1 MTQQQQQHPITPQPE
16 LVQQWVDT
24 YFGGRI
30 SQSNFHVDLATQ
42 AAQWG
47 ADQQLLKDAKW
58 LDQNALNESH
68 LKIIPIG
75 ESLIEVMRPRPLS
88 LKEQALAALD
98 TEPEDAKE
106 LIVFDTDQ
114 VNIIRRALE
123 QLDD

>member
-1 MTQQQQQHPITPQPE
+1 MTQEHPITPPPE
-16 LVQQWVDT
+16 LVREWMKRTEYDEHT
-24 YFGGRI
+24 WFYESYI
-30 SQSNFHVDLATQ
+30 AEQ

-58 LDQNALNESH
+58 LDQNALNESY
-68 LKIIPIG
+68 LKITPIG

-123 QLDD
+123 QIDD

>member
-1 MTQQQQQHPITPQPE
+1 MTQQHPITPQPE

-47 ADQQLLKDAKW
+47 ADQELEACCEWFQEFYKTETWVD
-58 LDQNALNESH
+58 LDLRTFRAAR
-68 LKIIPIG
+68 
-75 ESLIEVMRPRPLS
+75 RPKPQS
-88 LKEQALAALD
+88 LKEQAL
-98 TEPEDAKE
+98 E
-106 LIVFDTDQ
+106 IVRGTP
-114 VNIIRRALE
+114 VNSAGLYSYKHVEIIRRALE

>member
-1 MTQQQQQHPITPQPE
+1 MIQQHPITPPPE
-16 LVQQWVDT
+16 LVQQWCYEDGEEIKSSPRWFV
-24 YFGGRI
+24 
-30 SQSNFHVDLATQ
+30 SVCAK

-68 LKIIPIG
+68 LKITPIG

-123 QLDD
+123 ALSD

>member
-1 MTQQQQQHPITPQPE
+1 
-16 LVQQWVDT
+16 
-24 YFGGRI
+24 
-30 SQSNFHVDLATQ
+30 
-42 AAQWG
+42 
-47 ADQQLLKDAKW
+47 
-58 LDQNALNESH
+58 
-68 LKIIPIG
+68 
-75 ESLIEVMRPRPLS
+75 MRPRPLS

>member
-1 MTQQQQQHPITPQPE
+1 MTQQHPITPPPE
-16 LVQQWVDT
+16 LVQQWLKERTLLESQPLAHT
-24 YFGGRI
+24 Y
-30 SQSNFHVDLATQ
+30 LATL
-42 AAQWG
+42 AAQYG

-58 LDQNALNESH
+58 LDHNALNESH
-68 LKIIPIG
+68 LKITPIG
-75 ESLIEVMRPRPLS
+75 ESLIEAMRPRLLS
-88 LKEQALAALD
+88 LKEQALAALE